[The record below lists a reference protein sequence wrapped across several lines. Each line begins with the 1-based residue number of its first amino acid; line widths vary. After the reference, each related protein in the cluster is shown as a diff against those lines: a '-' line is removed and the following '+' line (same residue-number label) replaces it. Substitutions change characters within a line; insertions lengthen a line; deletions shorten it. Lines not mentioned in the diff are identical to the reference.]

1 MSPRY
6 VNTFIDLILV
16 FSSRVGLRMRSLIYG
31 TLVTVFLASAGTVQA
46 ANDLDG
52 KALLCS
58 TKSEN
63 NTVYGLVFDSGRVT
77 RWQVEGYSKVTLYEN
92 RNYHLN
98 GTEKVYWHNN
108 ELYRQSLSRETLKTG
123 NDQCEISS
131 KKEIFLELDEIIAT
145 AKKTNKL

>member
-1 MSPRY
+1 MISG
-6 VNTFIDLILV
+6 F
-16 FSSRVGLRMRSLIYG
+16 RVGSRMRSIIYG
-31 TLVTVFLASAGTVQA
+31 ALITVFLASAGTVQA

-52 KALLCS
+52 KALICL
-58 TKSEN
+58 TKSDN
-63 NTVYGLVFDSGRVT
+63 NSIYGLVFDLGRVT
-77 RWQVEGYSKVTLYEN
+77 RWQVEGYSKVALYEN

-131 KKEIFLELDEIIAT
+131 KKEIFLKLDEIIAT

>member
-1 MSPRY
+1 M
-6 VNTFIDLILV
+6 
-16 FSSRVGLRMRSLIYG
+16 MRSVIYG
-31 TLVTVFLASAGTVQA
+31 TLIMAFLASAGTVQA

-52 KALLCS
+52 KALRCL

-63 NTVYGLVFDSGRVT
+63 NPVYGLVFDSGRVT
-77 RWQVEGYSKVTLYEN
+77 RWQIEGYSKVALYEN

-98 GTEKVYWHNN
+98 GTDKVYWHSND
-108 ELYRQSLSRETLKTG
+108 LYRRSLNRKTLKTG

-131 KKEIFLELDEIIAT
+131 KKEIFLKLDEIIAT

>member
-1 MSPRY
+1 MKS
-6 VNTFIDLILV
+6 V
-16 FSSRVGLRMRSLIYG
+16 IYG
-31 TLVTVFLASAGTVQA
+31 TLITVFLASAGTVHA

-52 KALLCS
+52 KALRCL

-63 NTVYGLVFDSGRVT
+63 NPVYGLVFASGRVT
-77 RWQVEGYSKVTLYEN
+77 RWQIEGYSKVALYEN

-98 GTEKVYWHNN
+98 GTDKVYWHSND
-108 ELYRQSLSRETLKTG
+108 LYRRSLNRKTLKTG

-131 KKEIFLELDEIIAT
+131 KKEIFLKLDEIIAT